1 MADSVENYVHGVVR
15 YINEPGLL
23 EELRAMV
30 ASKQFMDLHQQHD
43 NEFSDEM
50 CKALNWA
57 YANQNEVRGPRG
69 LVIEAQ
75 GRWK

>member
-1 MADSVENYVHGVVR
+1 
-15 YINEPGLL
+15 
-23 EELRAMV
+23 
-30 ASKQFMDLHQQHD
+30 MDLHQQHE

-50 CKALNWA
+50 CKALHWA

>member
-1 MADSVENYVHGVVR
+1 
-15 YINEPGLL
+15 
-23 EELRAMV
+23 LRAMV
-30 ASKQFMDLHQQHD
+30 ASKQFMDLHQQHE